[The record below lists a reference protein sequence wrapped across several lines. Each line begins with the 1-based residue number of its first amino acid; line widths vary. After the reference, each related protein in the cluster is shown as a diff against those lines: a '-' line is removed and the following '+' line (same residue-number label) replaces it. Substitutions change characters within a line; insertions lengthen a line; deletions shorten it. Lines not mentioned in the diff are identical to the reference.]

1 MRLAHNANHWLRY
14 SGSVPTQSAHT
25 LNVNQITGFARK
37 GPLWRFNENPAAPVL
52 HGEHIPVSAGLIKG
66 NDRPEVDLLM
76 RRSLRRRKPL
86 NCSNCGRRRS
96 ASL

>member
-1 MRLAHNANHWLRY
+1 
-14 SGSVPTQSAHT
+14 
-25 LNVNQITGFARK
+25 
-37 GPLWRFNENPAAPVL
+37 LWRFNENPAAPVL

-86 NCSNCGRRRS
+86 NCSNCGQNLRFLAKAKRGAKDKRKRGQ
-96 ASL
+96 AAA